1 MSNDLNSRDASP
13 RLDRRG
19 FLTGAAVAGAGLAV
33 GGTLGPRSV
42 EAEVLFPNDP
52 HAFGGGGSAGGGVNR
67 SEIDLFDCEVEGQ
80 LPADLD
86 GTFFRVG
93 PDPQY
98 PKPAKFGNDIGF
110 DGEGHVSMF
119 RIKDG
124 HVDYRTRYAR
134 TQRWK
139 AQHAARQSLF
149 GMYRNPFTDDPRVTG
164 LSRGTANTQLFY
176 HHGKLLVYKEDSP
189 PVAMN
194 PLTLETTDDYYTFGG
209 ALKSLTHTAHPKI
222 DPVTGEYIS
231 FGYEAKGL
239 ASDDIYVFSA
249 DRNGKINW
257 EAWIK
262 PPYVGMLHD
271 FAVTQKHIA
280 FFVTPLATNMEA
292 LKAGKVHFA
301 WDSTLPSYMGV
312 MRRGGDGRDCR
323 WFTGQ
328 QLMCTHTMGAW
339 SDGETVYVD
348 MDGGE
353 GNQFPFFPSLHEP
366 FDPQKAVGR
375 VRRFKINLANR
386 RSKSYEM
393 QTAYPEVTGVLSR
406 QDDRFHTLPYRY
418 GFMNSV
424 GPQGRGWVMFDHQK
438 MTTQAYSPGAGCE
451 RSRDDFRAAQGGC
464 GRGRW
469 LPHRDCGPPQ
479 GEWAFGPDPGRH
491 PTPRRRPD
499 RKGEDALPRRGAGAR
514 LLGAGRP
521 TAQGSSIRDVV
532 VEGHFTVAG

>member
-1 MSNDLNSRDASP
+1 MTTDSNSRDPSR

-19 FLTGAAVAGAGLAV
+19 FLTGAAVTSAGLAV
-33 GGTLGPRSV
+33 GGTLAAGSAD
-42 EAEVLFPNDP
+42 AEVLFPNDP

-67 SEIDLFDCEVEGQ
+67 SEVELFDCEVQGQ

-98 PKPAKFGNDIGF
+98 PKPAKFANDIGF

-149 GMYRNPFTDDPRVTG
+149 GMYRNPTTDDPRVAG

-176 HHGKLLVYKEDSP
+176 HHGKLLVFKEDSP

-209 ALKSLTHTAHPKI
+209 RLKSQTHTAHPKI
-222 DPVTGEYIS
+222 DPMTGEYVS

-249 DRNGKINW
+249 DRAGQINW

-262 PPYVGMLHD
+262 PPYVGMIHD

-280 FFVTPLATNMEA
+280 FFISPLATNMA
-292 LKAGKVHFA
+292 QIQAGQVHFG
-301 WDSTLPSYMGV
+301 WDSSLPSYMGV
-312 MRRGGDGRDCR
+312 MRRGGDGRDVR

-328 QLMCTHTMGAW
+328 QLMCTHVMGAW
-339 SDGETVYVD
+339 SEGDTCYVD

-366 FDPQKAVGR
+366 FDPQKAAGR
-375 VRRFKINLANR
+375 VRRFKMNMANR
-386 RSKSYEM
+386 RNKTYEV
-393 QTAYPEVTGVLSR
+393 QTVYPEITGVLSR
-406 QDDRFHTLPYRY
+406 QDDRFHTVPYRY
-418 GFMNSV
+418 GFINSV
-424 GPQGRGWVMFDHQK
+424 GPGGRGWVMFDHQK
-438 MTTQAYSPGAGCE
+438 NTVSNYSA
-451 RSRDDFRAAQGGC
+451 
-464 GRGRW
+464 
-469 LPHRDCGPPQ
+469 
-479 GEWAFGPDPGRH
+479 GPDVNLAEMTFVPRKTGAPEGDGYLIGIADHRKENGRSDLILVDTQHLDAGPVARIKMPNRVVGQVHGYWVPG
-491 PTPRRRPD
+491 D
-499 RKGEDALPRRGAGAR
+499 QLPKE
-514 LLGAGRP
+514 
-521 TAQGSSIRDVV
+521 TNS
-532 VEGHFTVAG
+532 